1 MLARFSRSVQ
11 LFITSTVSPER
22 LEVALSREDR
32 SWEVYAMMS
41 RFLSLG
47 EFSVLNLPVSGP
59 PLRSIMASLVAIFL
73 FMGFPPDSLAEEAPS
88 EGAPEC
94 RALEGFVN
102 INRASV
108 EALMLL
114 PGIGPRIAQ
123 GITLRRQR
131 RPFLKIRQLRRVRG
145 IGPKKYR
152 RIRAFLSVSGKSSL
166 RVRACLS
173 SEAR

>member
-1 MLARFSRSVQ
+1 
-11 LFITSTVSPER
+11 
-22 LEVALSREDR
+22 
-32 SWEVYAMMS
+32 MMS

-47 EFSVLNLPVSGP
+47 EFSVLYLPGFGL
-59 PLRSIMASLVAIFL
+59 PLRSIMGFLIGIFL
-73 FMGFPPDSLAEEAPS
+73 FLGFMGLPSDSLAEEFPS
-88 EGAPEC
+88 EGASEC
-94 RALEGFVN
+94 RTLEGLVN
-102 INRASV
+102 INSAGV
-108 EALMLL
+108 EVLMLL
-114 PGIGPRIAQ
+114 PGIGPRIAE

-131 RPFLKIRQLRRVRG
+131 RPFLKIRQLRRIRG